1 MPKKSIKY
9 EDFKA
14 QRLTDPGVRAEY
26 EALEPKFRLIRSIIS
41 RRNELNISQEQ
52 LAKLVGTKQPAI
64 SRLER
69 GDGNITINRLRRVAD
84 ALNADLDIS
93 LKAKPHTKV
102 VPVQTTPV
110 VVQRKCHPNCSANL
124 SPPIDM

>member
-14 QRLTDPGVRAEY
+14 ELLADPEVRAEY
-26 EALEPKFRLIRSIIS
+26 EALEPEFRLIRDILS
-41 RRNELNISQEQ
+41 RRSELNLSQMQ

-84 ALNADLDIS
+84 ALDADLDIS
-93 LKAKPHTKV
+93 LKARPHT
-102 VPVQTTPV
+102 
-110 VVQRKCHPNCSANL
+110 
-124 SPPIDM
+124 

>member
-14 QRLTDPGVRAEY
+14 QRLIDPKVRKEY
-26 EALEPKFRLIRSIIS
+26 EALEPQFRLIRDILL
-41 RRNELNISQEQ
+41 RRSELNLSQIE
-52 LAKLVGTKQPAI
+52 LAKLVGTKQSAI

-69 GDGNITINRLRRVAD
+69 GDGNININTLRRIAD

-93 LKAKPHTKV
+93 LKAKPRTKIAST
-102 VPVQTTPV
+102 Q
-110 VVQRKCHPNCSANL
+110 PN
-124 SPPIDM
+124 P

>member
-14 QRLTDPGVRAEY
+14 ELLADPEVRAEY
-26 EALEPKFRLIRSIIS
+26 EALELEFRLIRDILS
-41 RRNELNISQEQ
+41 RRSELNLSQMQ

-84 ALNADLDIS
+84 ALGADLDIS
-93 LKAKPHTKV
+93 LKARPHT
-102 VPVQTTPV
+102 
-110 VVQRKCHPNCSANL
+110 
-124 SPPIDM
+124 

>member
-1 MPKKSIKY
+1 MPKKSVKY

-14 QRLTDPGVRAEY
+14 QRLTDPEVRAEY
-26 EALEPKFRLIRSIIS
+26 EALEPEFRLIRDILLLRS
-41 RRNELNISQEQ
+41 ELNLSQMQ

-84 ALNADLDIS
+84 ALNADLEIS
-93 LKAKPHTKV
+93 LKARPHTKIASTQ
-102 VPVQTTPV
+102 P
-110 VVQRKCHPNCSANL
+110 
-124 SPPIDM
+124 SP

>member
-14 QRLTDPGVRAEY
+14 QRLKDPEVRREY
-26 EALEPKFRLIRSIIS
+26 EALEPEFRLIRNILL
-41 RRNELNISQEQ
+41 RRSQLNISQMQ

-69 GDGNITINRLRRVAD
+69 GDGNITINTLRRVAD

-93 LKAKPHTKV
+93 LKP
-102 VPVQTTPV
+102 
-110 VVQRKCHPNCSANL
+110 R
-124 SPPIDM
+124 SPTQIASTQPSL

>member
-14 QRLTDPGVRAEY
+14 QRRTDPEVRKEY
-26 EALEPKFRLIRSIIS
+26 EALEPEFRLIRDVLLLRS
-41 RRNELNISQEQ
+41 ELNLSQMQ

-69 GDGNITINRLRRVAD
+69 GDGNITINTLRRIAD
-84 ALNADLDIS
+84 ALDADLDIS
-93 LKAKPHTKV
+93 LKNKPHTKV
-102 VPVQTTPV
+102 VSVKPG
-110 VVQRKCHPNCSANL
+110 H
-124 SPPIDM
+124 

>member
-1 MPKKSIKY
+1 MGKVGMSRKSVKY

-14 QRLTDPGVRAEY
+14 QRLKDAEVRKEY
-26 EALEPKFRLIRSIIS
+26 EALEPEFRLIRDILL
-41 RRNELNISQEQ
+41 RRSQLNINQTQ

-69 GDGNITINRLRRVAD
+69 GDGNITINTLRRVAD

-93 LKAKPHTKV
+93 FKDRPRTKV
-102 VPVQTTPV
+102 VLKQPS
-110 VVQRKCHPNCSANL
+110 H
-124 SPPIDM
+124 

>member
-14 QRLTDPGVRAEY
+14 QRLRDPEVRREY
-26 EALEPKFRLIRSIIS
+26 EALEPQFRLIREILL
-41 RRNELNISQEQ
+41 RRSELNLSQTQ
-52 LAKLVGTKQPAI
+52 LAKLVGTQQPAV

-69 GDGNITINRLRRVAD
+69 GDGNITINTLRKVAD

-93 LKAKPHTKV
+93 LKPRPPTKV
-102 VPVQTTPV
+102 APTQT
-110 VVQRKCHPNCSANL
+110 
-124 SPPIDM
+124 

>member
-14 QRLTDPGVRAEY
+14 QRLTDPEVRKEY
-26 EALEPKFRLIRSIIS
+26 DALELQFKLIRDILL
-41 RRNELNISQEQ
+41 RRNELNLSQMQ
-52 LAKLVGTKQPAI
+52 LAKLVGTKQPGI

-69 GDGNITINRLRRVAD
+69 GDGNITIATLCKVAS

-93 LKAKPHTKV
+93 LKARSRTK
-102 VPVQTTPV
+102 
-110 VVQRKCHPNCSANL
+110 SA
-124 SPPIDM
+124 